1 MPSSAA
7 ATSPAHFLGR
17 EMVDIVLGCDRG
29 FRGFAVRRHQARLR
43 PDRRQWRG
51 LRACGKHCSACNK
64 SKGEFQKV
72 TAFHDISLF
81 VIWRVMRGRV

>member
-1 MPSSAA
+1 
-7 ATSPAHFLGR
+7 
-17 EMVDIVLGCDRG
+17 MVDIVLGCDRG
-29 FRGFAVRRHQARLR
+29 FRGFAVPRHQARLR

-72 TAFHDISLF
+72 TAFHDISSLANRERCRKF
-81 VIWRVMRGRV
+81 RCAQMNNR